1 MSSKQIIKKVPV
13 QIKSVARWAEIRRG
27 EGRLM
32 RQEREISMNIVSS
45 TKIPKYSYV
54 SILEGKFNILS
65 KTKEKYSLFLREF
78 LDGT

>member
-1 MSSKQIIKKVPV
+1 
-13 QIKSVARWAEIRRG
+13 
-27 EGRLM
+27 M